1 MTAPAPRARQP
12 LRVCMI
18 HYSDFRLDSRIQRL
32 AGALAGRGDEVHAI
46 GVGAAD
52 RIAMGDGAIVVHALS
67 GDRRRG
73 GPRELMAGYARFAV
87 AAARRV
93 AGVHRRLGLDLVEAH
108 NMPDALIVTGLLPRL
123 AGVPLMLNVHD
134 TMPELYETRFGARGA
149 RVARLEERASAALAH
164 AVVVVTDEA
173 RHRLA
178 SRQVGVGR
186 TVVVMNSPDEAVFGP
201 PRPPVCPPADGELTA
216 IYHGGLPERF
226 GVETLIRA
234 MGRLGER
241 VPRLR
246 LRVLGSGDERDRLAE
261 LAREVAPGTV
271 TVAERPVPFE
281 QIPAELASAHLG
293 VVPTARDAFTELL
306 LPVKL
311 LEYVQMGLP
320 VVSSRLPAIERY
332 FDEDEL
338 RFAEPGSPEAFAD
351 ALQELCEQPRAAAER
366 AARATRRLAGIRWET
381 QRRRYLDTVDR
392 LVRARARAELR
403 PAADQAAAWT
413 MRRSARAT
421 AST

>member
-1 MTAPAPRARQP
+1 
-12 LRVCMI
+12 MI

-52 RIAMGDGAIVVHALS
+52 RIVVGDGAIVVHALS

-73 GPRELMAGYARFAV
+73 GPRELMTGYARFAG

-93 AGVHRRLGLDLVEAH
+93 TALHRRHGLDVVEAH
-108 NMPDALIVTGLLPRL
+108 NMPDALVAAGLLPRL
-123 AGVPLMLNVHD
+123 GGVPLMLNVHD
-134 TMPELYETRFGARGA
+134 TMPELYETRFGQRGA
-149 RVARLEERASAALAH
+149 RLARIEERLSAALAD
-164 AVVVVTDEA
+164 VVIVVTDEA
-173 RHRLA
+173 RRRLE
-178 SRQVGVGR
+178 SRGVGVGR

-201 PRPPVCPPADGELTA
+201 PRPPVRPPAEGALTA

-246 LRVLGSGDERDRLAE
+246 LRVLGSGDERDALAE
-261 LAREVAPGTV
+261 LARQVAPGTV
-271 TVAERPVPFE
+271 TVAEHAVPFA
-281 QIPAELASAHLG
+281 QIPGELAAAHIG

-320 VVSSRLPAIERY
+320 VVCSRLPAIERY
-332 FDEDEL
+332 FDEQEIC
-338 RFAEPGSPEAFAD
+338 FAEPGSPDAFAD
-351 ALQELCEQPRAAAER
+351 ALQELCERPRAATER
-366 AARATRRLAGIRWET
+366 AERATRRLAGIRWET

-392 LVRARARAELR
+392 VVTAR
-403 PAADQAAAWT
+403 PAGELPVPRQAAAWT

-421 AST
+421 ASA

>member
-1 MTAPAPRARQP
+1 MAATVPERRP
-12 LRVCMI
+12 LRVAMI

-32 AGALAGRGDEVHAI
+32 ANALAGRGDEVHAI

-52 RIAMGDGAIVVHALS
+52 RIVVGSGAIVVHALS
-67 GDRRRG
+67 PDRRRG
-73 GPRELMAGYARFAV
+73 GARALMAGYTSFAA

-93 AGVHRRLGLDLVEAH
+93 AGLHLRHGLDLVEAH
-108 NMPDALIVTGLLPRL
+108 NMPDALVAAGLLPRV

-134 TMPELYETRFGARGA
+134 TMPELYETRFGRRGA
-149 RVARLEERASAALAH
+149 RLARIEERACAAVAD
-164 AVVVVTDEA
+164 AVIVVTDEA
-173 RHRLA
+173 RRRLT
-178 SRQVGVGR
+178 SRHVGVGR

-201 PRPPVCPPADGELTA
+201 PRPPVRPPADGALTA
-216 IYHGGLPERF
+216 IYHGGLPARF

-246 LRVLGSGDERDRLAE
+246 LRVLGSGDERDRLAA
-261 LAREVAPGTV
+261 LAREVAPERV
-271 TVAERPVPFE
+271 TVAARPVPFE
-281 QIPAELASAHLG
+281 QIPGELAAAHIG
-293 VVPTARDAFTELL
+293 VVPTERDAFTELL

-320 VVSSRLPAIERY
+320 VACSRLPAIERY
-332 FDEDEL
+332 FDEDEI
-338 RFAEPGSPEAFAD
+338 RFADPGSPDAFAD
-351 ALQELCEQPRAAAER
+351 ALQELCEQPRAASER
-366 AARATRRLAGIRWET
+366 AMRATQRLADIRWET

-392 LVRARARAELR
+392 LVAARAAPEGR
-403 PAADQAAAWT
+403 PAARQAAAWT

-421 AST
+421 ASA